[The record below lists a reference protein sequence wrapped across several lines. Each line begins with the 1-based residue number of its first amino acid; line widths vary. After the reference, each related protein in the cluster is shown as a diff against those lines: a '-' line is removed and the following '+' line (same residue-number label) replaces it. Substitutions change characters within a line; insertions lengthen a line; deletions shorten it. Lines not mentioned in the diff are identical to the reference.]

1 MEAILLIVNSTLCFL
16 TGKAD
21 TNVIKTCALHM
32 DERLK
37 EVNSSEQRF
46 VVVVVVVVA
55 VVQIA
60 SKNLESGSEYHTVY
74 M

>member
-1 MEAILLIVNSTLCFL
+1 MSTRLLSFFS

-21 TNVIKTCALHM
+21 INVIKTCALHM

-37 EVNSSEQRF
+37 EVNGSEERS
-46 VVVVVVVVA
+46 VVVVVVIVVA

-60 SKNLESGSEYHTVY
+60 SKNLESEYHKFILI
-74 M
+74 

>member
-1 MEAILLIVNSTLCFL
+1 M

-46 VVVVVVVVA
+46 VVVVVVA

>member
-1 MEAILLIVNSTLCFL
+1 MFFL

-46 VVVVVVVVA
+46 VVVVVVA

-60 SKNLESGSEYHTVY
+60 SKNLESDSEYHTVY
-74 M
+74 I

>member
-37 EVNSSEQRF
+37 EVNSSGQRF
-46 VVVVVVVVA
+46 VVVVVVVA

>member
-1 MEAILLIVNSTLCFL
+1 M

-46 VVVVVVVVA
+46 VVVVVVA

-60 SKNLESGSEYHTVY
+60 SKNLESDSEYHAVY
-74 M
+74 I

>member
-46 VVVVVVVVA
+46 VVVVVVA

>member
-1 MEAILLIVNSTLCFL
+1 M
-16 TGKAD
+16 
-21 TNVIKTCALHM
+21 IKTCALHM

-46 VVVVVVVVA
+46 VVVVVVA

-60 SKNLESGSEYHTVY
+60 SKNLESDSEYHTVY
-74 M
+74 I